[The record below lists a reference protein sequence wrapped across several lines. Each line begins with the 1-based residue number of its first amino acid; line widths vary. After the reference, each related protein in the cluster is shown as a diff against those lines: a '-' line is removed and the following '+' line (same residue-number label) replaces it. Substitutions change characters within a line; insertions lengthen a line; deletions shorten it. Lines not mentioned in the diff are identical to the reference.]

1 MSEIMEEK
9 KLSLLGHI
17 IRRDFE
23 HLTYQVSFAT
33 PADATRATPLLIKK
47 PRSKRRQGRQRLN
60 WTLENMKNAWQT
72 INDSEF
78 DDIPLN
84 LVGKPYDKDNA
95 AMNKIIVEHARLRRA
110 PFEGM
115 KAKNLIHA
123 TARERQG
130 RLNPLGQI
138 PYRQRRQLN
147 SYEQNYPRRWD
158 VQQTERS

>member
-78 DDIPLN
+78 DDISFR
-84 LVGKPYDKDNA
+84 LVMRAVCSKCF
-95 AMNKIIVEHARLRRA
+95 HACESSREEMPSSSSPELQASLRGVGS
-110 PFEGM
+110 PVD
-115 KAKNLIHA
+115 
-123 TARERQG
+123 TACQCACSFCSCSRIWNIG
-130 RLNPLGQI
+130 LG
-138 PYRQRRQLN
+138 
-147 SYEQNYPRRWD
+147 
-158 VQQTERS
+158 